1 MTEHDPARPAAAPA
15 DSAHGGRTDGGA
27 LRTALVLR
35 ALPLLGVGLGITFT
49 ADHSSRLGLLA
60 LSILGLASAVALAA
74 GALRLPR
81 GEALRDLHLGLA
93 VVNGI
98 AAVLA
103 LLLPGTRLSFLLLV
117 LGAWSVIAGALEL
130 VWGLRHRRAAAQA
143 ERQRAGHPI
152 ARDAL
157 IVGAG
162 TLALALVLALTSDP
176 VSAVGFLGAYGVVVG
191 VFLVIAALSVPRGT
205 ATGTPQKEHSP
216 S

>member
-1 MTEHDPARPAAAPA
+1 MTEHDPVGAAAAPA
-15 DSAHGGRTDGGA
+15 DQARGRATDGGA

-93 VVNGI
+93 VINGI
-98 AAVLA
+98 AGALA
-103 LLLPGTRLSFLLLV
+103 LVLPGTRLSFLLLV

-130 VWGLRHRRAAAQA
+130 VWGLRHRRAASAA
-143 ERQRAGHPI
+143 GASPAGHPI

-157 IVGAG
+157 VVGAG

-176 VSAVGFLGAYGVVVG
+176 VSAVGFLGAYAAVVG

-205 ATGTPQKEHSP
+205 ATGTPQKEQSP